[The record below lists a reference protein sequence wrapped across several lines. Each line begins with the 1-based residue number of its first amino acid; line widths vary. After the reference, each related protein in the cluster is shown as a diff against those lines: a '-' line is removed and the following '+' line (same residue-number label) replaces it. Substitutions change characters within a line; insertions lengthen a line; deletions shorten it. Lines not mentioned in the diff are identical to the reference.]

1 MLYYPGERRT
11 TRVLTCRDPQAAFQG
26 KDTSPDVFW
35 SAEFF
40 SALDFFIFGFT
51 EVLNIAT
58 KEQAINERI
67 RAQEVRVIDSDGS
80 QLGIM
85 KTRDALQLAYDKGLD
100 LVEMSAQ
107 GPQSVCKIMDY
118 GKYRFDR
125 SKKEKESRKKQVTVE
140 LKEIKFSCRIG
151 QHDFDTKI
159 GHVKRFLSAGNKV
172 KVTIMFSGREMSNK
186 ERGFVM
192 MDKIGEILDE
202 IATVEKKPKLEGR
215 FLTMFVAPKKNTTT
229 SKGREE
235 NGKDQNA

>member
-1 MLYYPGERRT
+1 M
-11 TRVLTCRDPQAAFQG
+11 
-26 KDTSPDVFW
+26 
-35 SAEFF
+35 
-40 SALDFFIFGFT
+40 

-67 RAQEVRVIDSDGS
+67 RAQEVRVIDSDGA

-85 KTRDALQLAYDKGLD
+85 KTRDALQIAYDKGLD

-107 GPQSVCKIMDY
+107 GPQPVCKIMDY

-159 GHVKRFLSAGNKV
+159 GHVKRFLAAGNKV
-172 KVTIMFSGREMSNK
+172 KVTIMFSGREMSNTQ
-186 ERGFVM
+186 RGFVM
-192 MDKIGEILDE
+192 MEKIGEVLAE
-202 IATVEKKPKLEGR
+202 VATVEKQPKLEGR
-215 FLTMFVAPKKNTTT
+215 FLTMFVAPKKITT